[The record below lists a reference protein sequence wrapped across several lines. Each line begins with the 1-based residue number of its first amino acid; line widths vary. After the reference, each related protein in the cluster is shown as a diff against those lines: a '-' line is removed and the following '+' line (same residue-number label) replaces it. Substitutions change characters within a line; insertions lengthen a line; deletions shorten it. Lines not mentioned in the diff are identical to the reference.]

1 MPASRASER
10 KSASRMSLARYA
22 SSGIS
27 EMTSQQDN
35 KLQKIAEEYKLAERD
50 VSLPLAKR
58 FTKKEIRELI
68 CKLFGNTS
76 ELCKALDCTRSQLL
90 AYLDKQPD
98 LKQEMKDAREAV
110 VDKAEKV
117 MTSLLDS
124 QNEQIQQ
131 KTAEYVLKSLGKSRG
146 WAIGDYPA
154 MQVNVSKTGDDIKVQ
169 LNTLFGLS

>member
-1 MPASRASER
+1 
-10 KSASRMSLARYA
+10 
-22 SSGIS
+22 
-27 EMTSQQDN
+27 MTSQQE
-35 KLQKIAEEYKLAERD
+35 KKFAKIADQYNLAERD

-76 ELCKALDCTRSQLL
+76 EICKALDCTRSQFL
-90 AYLDKQPD
+90 AYLEKQPD

-117 MTSLLDS
+117 MTSLLYS
-124 QNEQIQQ
+124 NNEQIQQ
-131 KTAEYVLKSLGKSRG
+131 KTAEFLLKTLGRG
-146 WAIGDYPA
+146 RGYDVGSA

>member
-1 MPASRASER
+1 MLASRASEKKSVSHIALAR
-10 KSASRMSLARYA
+10 SASNL
-22 SSGIS
+22 IS
-27 EMTSQQDN
+27 KIMT
-35 KLQKIAEEYKLAERD
+35 KLQTAKLNNIAEEYNLAERD

-98 LKQEMKDAREAV
+98 LKQDMKDAREAV

-124 QNEQIQQ
+124 QNEQI
-131 KTAEYVLKSLGKSRG
+131 
-146 WAIGDYPA
+146 
-154 MQVNVSKTGDDIKVQ
+154 
-169 LNTLFGLS
+169 

>member
-1 MPASRASER
+1 M
-10 KSASRMSLARYA
+10 
-22 SSGIS
+22 
-27 EMTSQQDN
+27 N
-35 KLQKIAEEYKLAERD
+35 KFQTAKLNKIADQYKLDTRD
-50 VSLPLAKR
+50 VNQPLSKR

-76 ELCKALDCTRSQLL
+76 DICKALDCTRSQLL

-98 LKQEMKDAREAV
+98 LKQDMKDAREAV

-124 QNEQIQQ
+124 QNEQIKQ
-131 KTAEYVLKSLGKSRG
+131 KTAEFLLKTLGRG
-146 WAIGDYPA
+146 RGYDVGAA

-169 LNTLFGLS
+169 LNTLFGLSQ

>member
-1 MPASRASER
+1 MQASHMSEK
-10 KSASRMSLARYA
+10 KSVSHIALARFA
-22 SSGIS
+22 SSGSS
-27 EMTSQQDN
+27 EMTSKQDN
-35 KLQKIAEEYKLAERD
+35 KLQKIAEDYKLAERD

-58 FTKKEIRELI
+58 FTKKEMRELI

-76 ELCKALDCTRSQLL
+76 ELCKVLDCTRSQLL

-98 LKQEMKDAREAV
+98 LKQDMKDAREAV

-131 KTAEYVLKSLGKSRG
+131 KTAEFLLKTLGRG
-146 WAIGDYPA
+146 RGYDSGPA
-154 MQVNVSKTGDDIKVQ
+154 QQITVEDGKVDIK
-169 LNTLFGLS
+169 TSFGI

>member
-1 MPASRASER
+1 MPASRASEK
-10 KSASRMSLARYA
+10 KSVSHIALARFA
-22 SSGIS
+22 SNGIS
-27 EMTSQQDN
+27 EMTSQQE
-35 KLQKIAEEYKLAERD
+35 KKFAKIAEEYKLDTRD

-58 FTKKEIRELI
+58 FTKKEMRELI

-98 LKQEMKDAREAV
+98 LKQDMKDAREAV

-131 KTAEYVLKSLGKSRG
+131 KTAEFLLKTLGRG
-146 WAIGDYPA
+146 RGYDVGAA
-154 MQVNVSKTGDDIKVQ
+154 
-169 LNTLFGLS
+169 

>member
-1 MPASRASER
+1 M
-10 KSASRMSLARYA
+10 
-22 SSGIS
+22 
-27 EMTSQQDN
+27 
-35 KLQKIAEEYKLAERD
+35 
-50 VSLPLAKR
+50 
-58 FTKKEIRELI
+58 RELI

-131 KTAEYVLKSLGKSRG
+131 KTAEYILKSLGKSRG
-146 WAIGDYPA
+146 WGQDPSTQIN
-154 MQVNVSKTGDDIKVQ
+154 VNSESVDIKQ
-169 LNTLFGLS
+169 IFGIS